1 MESVNKKKLTL
12 KNIIELRKKKKEEEV
27 VKKED
32 NEKLDGLE
40 ELFGKLDI
48 GKKCKEKQTIADIK
62 TKYETIFNNSYTCIK
77 TRNKGGVGHLLETLL
92 DISHTSDCLDMID
105 GELKSFPIQNNGKA
119 KESVAITM
127 VDRDFKTKKVVFED
141 SRVYKKL
148 ENTLFIAYK
157 RDGDTIC
164 FGSVIHFT
172 KSNEYF
178 EQIREDYND
187 IQNKP
192 FSSYVGRYL
201 QTRPKGAGHGT
212 TSRAFYLR
220 ASFMNKLLGTN

>member
-12 KNIIELRKKKKEEEV
+12 KNIIELRKKKE
-27 VKKED
+27 ED

-119 KESVAITM
+119 KESVAITT
-127 VDRDFKTKKVVFED
+127 FAIF
-141 SRVYKKL
+141 L
-148 ENTLFIAYK
+148 AI
-157 RDGDTIC
+157 
-164 FGSVIHFT
+164 
-172 KSNEYF
+172 
-178 EQIREDYND
+178 
-187 IQNKP
+187 
-192 FSSYVGRYL
+192 
-201 QTRPKGAGHGT
+201 
-212 TSRAFYLR
+212 
-220 ASFMNKLLGTN
+220 

>member
-1 MESVNKKKLTL
+1 MESVNKKKVTL
-12 KNIIELRKKKKEEEV
+12 KNIIELRKKKKEE
-27 VKKED
+27 D
-32 NEKLDGLE
+32 NEKLDKLE

-48 GKKCKEKQTIADIK
+48 GKKCKEKQTIANIK
-62 TKYETIFNNSYTCIK
+62 TKYENIFKNSYTCIK

-92 DISHTSDCLDMID
+92 DIPHTSDCLDMLD
-105 GELKSFPIQNNGKA
+105 GELKSFPIQKNGKA

-127 VDRDFKTKKVVFED
+127 VDKDNLKTKKVQFED

-148 ENTLFIAYK
+148 ENTLFIPYK

-178 EQIREDYND
+178 EQIKEDYND

-192 FSSYVGRYL
+192 FSSDVGKYL
-201 QTRPKGAGHGT
+201 QSRTKGAGHGT